1 MAEISE
7 RYRANVGREQGG
19 NLMYMKAAGL
29 FKFFDTDYTGMYLRN
44 FLLSRVTTWEP
55 RVSSDGGDDQMMS
68 THSRFLTPYGHILF
82 SGSTGDS
89 LLSILLPLPS
99 IGQYLAMNFT
109 RMIGDANISIWA
121 QSGGGLDNVSLI
133 DVNGLALSSFEVSA
147 MGKLLI
153 VCDVDQ
159 QWSVIERNSSVTANL
174 AA

>member
-1 MAEISE
+1 MAEISAK
-7 RYRANVGREQGG
+7 YQADVGREQGG
-19 NLMYMKAAGL
+19 SLMYMKAAGL

-44 FLLSRVTTWEP
+44 FLLSRTSVWEP
-55 RVSSDGGDDQMMS
+55 RLSSDGTDDAMMS
-68 THSRFLTPYGHILF
+68 THSRFLVPQGHILF

-109 RMIGDANISIWA
+109 RLIGDANISIWA

-133 DVNGLALSSFEVSA
+133 DIDGLALSSFEVSA
-147 MGKLLI
+147 MGKLI
-153 VCDVDQ
+153 IRCDVDQ
-159 QWSVIERNSSVTANL
+159 QWSVIERSASVTARL